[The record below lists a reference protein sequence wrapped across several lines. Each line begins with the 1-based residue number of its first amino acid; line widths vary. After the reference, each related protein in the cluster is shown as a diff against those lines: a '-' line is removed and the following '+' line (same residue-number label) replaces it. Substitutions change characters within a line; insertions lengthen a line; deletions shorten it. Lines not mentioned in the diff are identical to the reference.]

1 MQRPSAKADSS
12 NPQNFEREEMSR
24 QIQMLSQHLE
34 SSKRMQDSLMDTMKA
49 KEQQSS
55 PEKNSE
61 LLTMNSNLTQQILE
75 MQKKHSSQDDE
86 MKSLKKY
93 KKIVNNCMA
102 LQCKFCSQH
111 VLKEHFQDH
120 SKSCEIEQDKAR
132 VSVLQAPSPTLVSGR
147 RTSFVGSRLQ
157 KKKMLI

>member
-1 MQRPSAKADSS
+1 
-12 NPQNFEREEMSR
+12 
-24 QIQMLSQHLE
+24 
-34 SSKRMQDSLMDTMKA
+34 
-49 KEQQSS
+49 
-55 PEKNSE
+55 
-61 LLTMNSNLTQQILE
+61 MNSNLTQQILE

-86 MKSLKKY
+86 IKSLKKY

-102 LQCKFCSQH
+102 LQCKYCSQH
-111 VLKEHFQDH
+111 VMKEHFQDH